1 MVFAAIEALAT
12 FMADFEPG
20 RYEPEDSALL
30 VSAFDRGERLC
41 GAGKTLA
48 VTRVAESHPHR
59 RTGHRSPAEWF
70 AAQTGAGM
78 SEAIDQLKLGEA
90 LASQPEVEE
99 ALRAGKLSGAQAS
112 LISSAAKVNPDQEH
126 DLVTGAQHDTR
137 RQLKDRCLQARQE
150 RRSAE
155 QAEEAAAAIHR
166 ARRIRTWTDQ
176 EGAFRL
182 DGLFTPEAG
191 ARLLASLGPVAD
203 RFFHQARRNDHH
215 EPGEAYT
222 ADALVALVTGTA
234 IPAGTK
240 HTSGGSST
248 STGSAA
254 STGSPRSRGTGPDPQ
269 ADLFGSLAPAG
280 PDQSDRSSPSDG
292 SSGSSGSN
300 QTICAGPTARP
311 PSTTVLVRADLAAL
325 RRGSLGP
332 GEICEIPGVGPIS
345 LSKAQELLGESLC
358 YLVITDGVDVTTVTR
373 MGRSIPWALKVALCE
388 RDQTC
393 VVPGCDVRKGLEFD
407 HWKIDYKDGGQVS
420 LDNLARLCHFHHYQ
434 RTYQDFVLSGGTGHW
449 RFDPPARPKPPPART
464 RRTKGP
470 TTGANGRRR
479 APPGS

>member
-112 LISSAAKVNPDQEH
+112 LISRAAKVNPDQEH

-222 ADALVALVTGTA
+222 ADALVALVTGTG
-234 IPAGTK
+234 IPAGAR
-240 HTSGGSST
+240 HTSGGSSRPRW
-248 STGSAA
+248 TG
-254 STGSPRSRGTGPDPQ
+254 TPHPPGPH
-269 ADLFGSLAPAG
+269 G
-280 PDQSDRSSPSDG
+280 PEGP
-292 SSGSSGSN
+292 
-300 QTICAGPTARP
+300 GPTPRPTCSAPWPRPAPTRRQVQPVRRIERIERIESDHRCPADRPTPVDHGAGAGGPGGPAPGLARP
-311 PSTTVLVRADLAAL
+311 GGDL
-325 RRGSLGP
+325 
-332 GEICEIPGVGPIS
+332 
-345 LSKAQELLGESLC
+345 
-358 YLVITDGVDVTTVTR
+358 
-373 MGRSIPWALKVALCE
+373 
-388 RDQTC
+388 
-393 VVPGCDVRKGLEFD
+393 
-407 HWKIDYKDGGQVS
+407 
-420 LDNLARLCHFHHYQ
+420 
-434 RTYQDFVLSGGTGHW
+434 
-449 RFDPPARPKPPPART
+449 
-464 RRTKGP
+464 
-470 TTGANGRRR
+470 
-479 APPGS
+479 